1 MEKKYDNKQWG
12 VADFERYYSGT
23 MPELEMHALE
33 KAALDDPFLEDALEG
48 YSFTKTGITDVEEL
62 KKKLGSTKEEN
73 KIIWYKRKGISQFFK
88 LAAALVLFLGFAW
101 LLNNNKEENKEEIA
115 GIPATKKTR
124 AVAIP
129 DSAEIVS
136 TGSRTVPA
144 QEAYKES
151 KKVMNEPAAS
161 LQKQKQQEFKED
173 EIIAQAPALAVTD
186 SPGAGD
192 VVAVENIHLS
202 SRQKSSAPPSV
213 VTQPLEGKVKGLVVR
228 NQNAIRGRVVDD
240 AGNPVAFANIN
251 DRENNLVLAADKDG
265 YFSLNN
271 RQNAS
276 NVKVDVRAIGYE
288 TNNVALSADN
298 KENKIVLTESN
309 QALNEVVVTGYGAR
323 KKSAVTDSPQKMEK
337 DLYRKPNNITLV
349 NALPVAGWNNFNRFI
364 EDSLHNKK
372 LPASGYK
379 ELILIFE
386 IDSLGKATDITV
398 KNPVSDSI
406 GAVAKQILRSVP
418 ALKKIKKGNKAQ
430 ALIRL

>member
-1 MEKKYDNKQWG
+1 
-12 VADFERYYSGT
+12 
-23 MPELEMHALE
+23 
-33 KAALDDPFLEDALEG
+33 
-48 YSFTKTGITDVEEL
+48 
-62 KKKLGSTKEEN
+62 
-73 KIIWYKRKGISQFFK
+73 
-88 LAAALVLFLGFAW
+88 
-101 LLNNNKEENKEEIA
+101 
-115 GIPATKKTR
+115 
-124 AVAIP
+124 
-129 DSAEIVS
+129 
-136 TGSRTVPA
+136 
-144 QEAYKES
+144 
-151 KKVMNEPAAS
+151 
-161 LQKQKQQEFKED
+161 
-173 EIIAQAPALAVTD
+173 
-186 SPGAGD
+186 
-192 VVAVENIHLS
+192 
-202 SRQKSSAPPSV
+202 
-213 VTQPLEGKVKGLVVR
+213 
-228 NQNAIRGRVVDD
+228 
-240 AGNPVAFANIN
+240 
-251 DRENNLVLAADKDG
+251 VLAADKDG

-386 IDSLGKATDITV
+386 IDSLGKAIDIMV

-418 ALKKIKKGNKAQ
+418 ALKKIKKSNKAQ
-430 ALIRL
+430 AMIRL

>member
-48 YSFTKTGITDVEEL
+48 YSFTRTAINDIEEL
-62 KKKLGSTKEEN
+62 RKKLSPTVEEN
-73 KIIWYKRKGISQFFK
+73 KIIWYKRKGFSQFFK
-88 LAAALVLFLGFAW
+88 IAAALILFLGFAW
-101 LLNNNKEENKEEIA
+101 LLNNDKEEIKKEIA
-115 GIPATKKTR
+115 SVPTTKKTVDE
-124 AVAIP
+124 AAP
-129 DSAEIVS
+129 DSGGLVSAE
-136 TGSRTVPA
+136 TRTVPLR
-144 QEAYKES
+144 EPYKGD
-151 KKVMNEPAAS
+151 KKVMNEPVAS
-161 LQKQKQQEFKED
+161 QRKQEQQEFKED
-173 EIIAQAPALAVTD
+173 EIIAQAPGLAVTD

-192 VVAVENIHLS
+192 MVAVENIYLS
-202 SRQKSSAPPSV
+202 SRQKSSAPPSAI
-213 VTQPLEGKVKGLVVR
+213 TQPLEGKVKGLVVR

-240 AGNPVAFANIN
+240 AGKPVAFANIN

-276 NVKVDVRAIGYE
+276 NVKVDVKAVGYE
-288 TNNVALSADN
+288 TNNVALSAGN

-309 QALNEVVVTGYGAR
+309 QALNEVVVTGFGAR
-323 KKSAVTDSPQKMEK
+323 KKSAITGATQKLEK
-337 DLYRKPNNITLV
+337 DLYRRPNNITLV
-349 NALPVAGWNNFNRFI
+349 NALPVAGWDNFNRFI
-364 EDSLHNKK
+364 EDSMHNKK

-379 ELILIFE
+379 ELILVFD

-418 ALKKIKKGNKAQ
+418 ALKKIKKSNKAQ
-430 ALIRL
+430 AMIRL